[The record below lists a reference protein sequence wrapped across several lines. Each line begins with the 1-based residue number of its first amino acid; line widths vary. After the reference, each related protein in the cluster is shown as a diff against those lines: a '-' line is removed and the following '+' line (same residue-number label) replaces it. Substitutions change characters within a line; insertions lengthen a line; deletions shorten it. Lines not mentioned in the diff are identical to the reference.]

1 MAFTIR
7 PIEYYYANVRD
18 ELGAAY
24 RVLSQLAERGV
35 NLLAFTA
42 VPTGPTLAQFSLFP
56 EDPNKL
62 VAEARGA
69 GLPLDGPHH
78 ALLVQGDDELG
89 GLRERSRT
97 PPRRRRGHLRVLGGD
112 GRQGSLRVPGVHPR
126 GPVRTSSQRP
136 GARVSP
142 QTHG

>member
-7 PIEYYYANVRD
+7 SVEYYYANVRD

-24 RVLSQLAERGV
+24 RVLSQLAELGV

-42 VPTGPTLAQFSLFP
+42 VPSGPSLAQFALFP

-62 VAEARGA
+62 VAEARAA
-69 GLPLDGPHH
+69 GLRLDGPYH

-89 GLRERSRT
+89 ALA
-97 PPRRRRGHLRVLGGD
+97 
-112 GRQGSLRVPGVHPR
+112 GVHEQLVEA
-126 GPVRTSSQRP
+126 GVDIFASAGVTDGGGSFGYVVYVREEQFEKATSAL
-136 GARVSP
+136 GL
-142 QTHG
+142 